1 MTVRSFTIYQFN
13 ITDIMT
19 GNRLFT
25 DEQVN
30 DILLGIDTDELC
42 DSGTLKVSDDVMV
55 KLYFGNV
62 GFDAICYQ
70 WGVDEYGDNDWL
82 EASRVLVWG
91 TGDFED
97 DLLYGLQLALQRA
110 TDQVCS

>member
-1 MTVRSFTIYQFN
+1 
-13 ITDIMT
+13 MT

-42 DSGTLKVSDDVMV
+42 DSRTLKVGDDVMV

-70 WGVDEYGDNDWL
+70 WGDNDWL
-82 EASRVLVWG
+82 EASRVLVVG

>member
-1 MTVRSFTIYQFN
+1 
-13 ITDIMT
+13 MT

-30 DILLGIDTDELC
+30 DILFGIDMDELC
-42 DSGTLKVSDDVMV
+42 DTGTLKVGDDVMV

-70 WGVDEYGDNDWL
+70 WGDNDWL

-97 DLLYGLQLALQRA
+97 DLLYGLQLVLQRA
-110 TDQVCS
+110 NDQVCS

>member
-1 MTVRSFTIYQFN
+1 
-13 ITDIMT
+13 MT

-42 DSGTLKVSDDVMV
+42 DSRTLKVSDDVMV

-70 WGVDEYGDNDWL
+70 WGDNDWL

>member
-1 MTVRSFTIYQFN
+1 
-13 ITDIMT
+13 MT

-42 DSGTLKVSDDVMV
+42 DSRTLKVSDEVMV

-62 GFDAICYQ
+62 LQY
-70 WGVDEYGDNDWL
+70 GV
-82 EASRVLVWG
+82 
-91 TGDFED
+91 
-97 DLLYGLQLALQRA
+97 
-110 TDQVCS
+110 